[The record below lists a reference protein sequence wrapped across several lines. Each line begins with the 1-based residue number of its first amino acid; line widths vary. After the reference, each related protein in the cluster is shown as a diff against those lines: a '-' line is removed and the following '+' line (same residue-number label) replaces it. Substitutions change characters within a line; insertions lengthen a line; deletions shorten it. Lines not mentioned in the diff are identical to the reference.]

1 MLSESEIK
9 NLMNEMNSLKAE
21 VRELRN
27 KLGALDRRKEDI
39 FKEKRKIGS
48 DIYSRIKNAQDN
60 KQKRDSLTGVVK
72 NTKLTK
78 EEMESR
84 VTELDAEI
92 NKLREEKRKVLE
104 KLGVDDPI
112 RLKKSIKALEFKI
125 ETEGLTFEKEKE
137 LMKVVQK
144 MRKQYESS
152 KSIDD
157 ISRQL
162 DSKIREI
169 RDLRAQLDMTK
180 KIVQHSAK
188 ESQKH
193 HVELIESSKEI
204 DELKKRENE
213 FEEKIG
219 GIKSEM
225 HELTTQLDER
235 NVKIDELRKVLHENN
250 VQLKEDVEKSNQEI
264 LKQKDE
270 EVKEKL
276 KSGKKLTT
284 EDLLILQR
292 SMKNEKN

>member
-1 MLSESEIK
+1 MLSEPEIK
-9 NLMNEMNSLKAE
+9 NLMNELNALKSE
-21 VRELRN
+21 VKDLRI
-27 KLGALDRRKEDI
+27 KLNTLDRKKEDI
-39 FKEKRKIGS
+39 FREKRKIGS

-60 KQKRDSLTGVVK
+60 KHKRDSLTGVVK

-84 VTELDAEI
+84 VNVLDAEI
-92 NKLREEKRKVLE
+92 TKLKEEKKKMLE
-104 KLGVDDPI
+104 KIGVSDPMM
-112 RLKKSIKALEFKI
+112 LKRNIKALEFKI

-137 LMKVVQK
+137 LMKVLSK
-144 MRKQYESS
+144 MKKQYDSS
-152 KSIDD
+152 KSINEVTRKLDD
-157 ISRQL
+157 
-162 DSKIREI
+162 KFREI

-204 DELKKRENE
+204 DELRKKEAE

-219 GIKSEM
+219 EIKNEM
-225 HELTTQLDER
+225 HGITEELDKR
-235 NVKIDELRKVLHENN
+235 NAKMDELRKVLHENN
-250 VQLKEDVEKSNQEI
+250 VQLKEDVDKANQEI
-264 LKQKDE
+264 LRHKDE

-276 KSGKKLTT
+276 KTGKKLTT

-292 SMKNEKN
+292 TMKN